1 MTLDWLKNNQLI
13 SGEKRYNSIRVNFC
27 SILLWFLFCRSM
39 YFFFLILPFV
49 CKMAVCCRKSSI
61 PSPKWPLIRI
71 KNILFDSSRHGASI
85 HVFLKTIRIYLPFH
99 FLATKIKSSKKHVFS
114 FFILPPHVFY
124 LPISAAIWTYPET
137 LPVCREYLQWY
148 AYAIKKNLAN
158 Y

>member
-1 MTLDWLKNNQLI
+1 
-13 SGEKRYNSIRVNFC
+13 
-27 SILLWFLFCRSM
+27 
-39 YFFFLILPFV
+39 
-49 CKMAVCCRKSSI
+49 MAVCCRKSSI